1 MSEILNSD
9 AATVVESAESSE
21 MEYALP
27 PVLLPGNGVSI
38 TDTAMKLAEVYQN
51 ADAELRLYN
60 RGNVVFGVSRD
71 NNGAMLSLL
80 SAQRACSEFER
91 VATLLKR
98 DNRGGVVPA
107 ICSPATAKT
116 IISSSAFLNSLPKIN
131 LVTNSPVIL
140 KNEDKTCRVINTY
153 DAASGILST
162 GKPVETVGL
171 DEAVRM
177 LNNLLADF
185 HFQGGGD
192 KSRALAA
199 LLTPALVSG
208 KVLDARA
215 PIMMLQAD
223 KSQSGKGFFTKLL
236 GAVYNELPSTVA
248 QRNGGVGSIDE
259 SFDTALTLGRPV
271 IVLDNLR
278 GKLNSPQMEA
288 FMTADIYSARVPYSE
303 PAVIDP
309 KRYFIMATS
318 NNFELTQDM
327 ANRSCII
334 RIFKQSRTYRYR
346 TFPEGNILRHI
357 RANQPKYLGAVFAVV
372 EEWVRQGCP
381 AMPDSSHDFREWCS
395 ALDWIVRNILH
406 EAPLMT
412 GHREA
417 QLSTQCSEIGWLQ
430 NVWKCISDVGSA
442 KEELTAYQ
450 VAQCCDC
457 GDMELPGACGIPLN
471 KLDDNGIKQVSSQI
485 GRRFTKLFNDLG
497 EDNEIQ
503 LTDFALTRE
512 SKKMRYPSGKTEM
525 AIVYCFSPAA

>member
-215 PIMMLQAD
+215 RDL
-223 KSQSGKGFFTKLL
+223 
-236 GAVYNELPSTVA
+236 
-248 QRNGGVGSIDE
+248 
-259 SFDTALTLGRPV
+259 
-271 IVLDNLR
+271 
-278 GKLNSPQMEA
+278 SP
-288 FMTADIYSARVPYSE
+288 P
-303 PAVIDP
+303 
-309 KRYFIMATS
+309 
-318 NNFELTQDM
+318 
-327 ANRSCII
+327 
-334 RIFKQSRTYRYR
+334 
-346 TFPEGNILRHI
+346 H
-357 RANQPKYLGAVFAVV
+357 
-372 EEWVRQGCP
+372 
-381 AMPDSSHDFREWCS
+381 
-395 ALDWIVRNILH
+395 
-406 EAPLMT
+406 
-412 GHREA
+412 
-417 QLSTQCSEIGWLQ
+417 
-430 NVWKCISDVGSA
+430 WK
-442 KEELTAYQ
+442 
-450 VAQCCDC
+450 
-457 GDMELPGACGIPLN
+457 
-471 KLDDNGIKQVSSQI
+471 
-485 GRRFTKLFNDLG
+485 
-497 EDNEIQ
+497 
-503 LTDFALTRE
+503 
-512 SKKMRYPSGKTEM
+512 
-525 AIVYCFSPAA
+525 